1 MRVDPNLHR
10 FRRPQPAIFSL
21 LNGHVTLTELRGDG
35 ETKVQMRQLT
45 CGMLIR
51 RGKTEATLIRRGD
64 STSGLQT
71 R

>member
-10 FRRPQPAIFSL
+10 FRRPQPAISL

-45 CGMLIR
+45 CRMLIVVAKLR
-51 RGKTEATLIRRGD
+51 
-64 STSGLQT
+64 QH
-71 R
+71 